1 MNRFLYIFPV
11 FPDHLLSIII
21 LQTIKPPN
29 GEGGSGKTRSI
40 WTVKSGPGPSWRQC
54 FAGWAGKGAI
64 KHSDCGVKEG
74 KVNCGAQQI

>member
-1 MNRFLYIFPV
+1 MNRFLYIFPI

-21 LQTIKPPN
+21 PQSIKPPN
-29 GEGGSGKTRSI
+29 GEGGSGKMRSMDSKI
-40 WTVKSGPGPSWRQC
+40 WAWTGLATVFCRVGGE
-54 FAGWAGKGAI
+54 GVI

>member
-1 MNRFLYIFPV
+1 MARV
-11 FPDHLLSIII
+11 GRVKRG
-21 LQTIKPPN
+21 Q
-29 GEGGSGKTRSI
+29 